1 MMRNGWL
8 HCDADPVLVFGTTH
22 SRLHDAALAKL
33 GVSAA
38 MLSSEAGRA

>member
-1 MMRNGWL
+1 
-8 HCDADPVLVFGTTH
+8 VFGVE
-22 SRLHDAALAKL
+22 RELLHDAALAKL